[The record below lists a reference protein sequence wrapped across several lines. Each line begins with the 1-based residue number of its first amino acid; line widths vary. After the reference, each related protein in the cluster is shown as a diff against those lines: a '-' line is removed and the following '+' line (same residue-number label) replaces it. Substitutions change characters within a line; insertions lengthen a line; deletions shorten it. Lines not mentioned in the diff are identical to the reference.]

1 MMMIMIMMRMIQ
13 LMIMVSSDDDDKNDD
28 CVGSSGIDWVTPIR
42 RKNERQKRHS
52 KSSRDQ

>member
-1 MMMIMIMMRMIQ
+1 MMIMIMMRMIQ
-13 LMIMVSSDDDDKNDD
+13 LMIMMSSDDDDNNDD